1 MRHEDIA
8 VALGIS
14 RPTLDLY
21 YRQELSEGALGRRLE
36 VLAALHKAA
45 VTKGSSSAAKAYLEH
60 QAELAAPPAP
70 SGEKPEKPAA
80 EAVKAPKLGKKE
92 QAQADAAT
100 AAVGTEWG
108 DLLPTSGSPLQ

>member
-70 SGEKPEKPAA
+70 SGEKPAA
-80 EAVKAPKLGKKE
+80 EAVKAPNLGKKE

-108 DLLPTSGSPLQ
+108 DLLPTAGSPLQ